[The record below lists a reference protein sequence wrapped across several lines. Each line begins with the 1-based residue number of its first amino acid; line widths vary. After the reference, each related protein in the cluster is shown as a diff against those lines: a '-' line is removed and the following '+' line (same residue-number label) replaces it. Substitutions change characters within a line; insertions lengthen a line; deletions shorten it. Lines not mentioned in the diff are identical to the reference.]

1 MTPRVDLQEE
11 GDRGLCVI
19 ARADGHVSEA
29 EMAVIKDIG
38 AGRGRPRTGELC
50 ARLDLERVR
59 IVSAIGGLVTA
70 DLHPSRVYPR
80 ITFSALVES
89 SGTFATGC

>member
-1 MTPRVDLQEE
+1 MTPRVDLQAE

-50 ARLDLERVR
+50 ARLD
-59 IVSAIGGLVTA
+59 
-70 DLHPSRVYPR
+70 
-80 ITFSALVES
+80 
-89 SGTFATGC
+89 